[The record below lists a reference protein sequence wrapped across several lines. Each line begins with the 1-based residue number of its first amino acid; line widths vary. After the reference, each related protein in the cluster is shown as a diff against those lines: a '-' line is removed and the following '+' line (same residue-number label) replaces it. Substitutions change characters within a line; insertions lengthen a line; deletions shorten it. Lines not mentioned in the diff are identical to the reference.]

1 MLRVSSKLIGEDV
14 NLQTVTSGSEVVS
27 GVPHEAELIRFA
39 EASLGDDD
47 DEIANARRQAREK
60 LGDAGVVDAAGV
72 IANFQRMVRIA
83 DGAGIP
89 LDTPMAIAS
98 APMRSKLGIDS
109 YSSSDNTPPLS
120 PVQRL
125 IGRILDPFL
134 PAVFKRM
141 SKRVSGSEG

>member
-27 GVPHEAELIRFA
+27 GVPHEAELIQFA

-109 YSSSDNTPPLS
+109 YSSSHNTPPLS

-134 PAVFKRM
+134 PAVFKRIA
-141 SKRVSGSEG
+141 KRVSSPEG